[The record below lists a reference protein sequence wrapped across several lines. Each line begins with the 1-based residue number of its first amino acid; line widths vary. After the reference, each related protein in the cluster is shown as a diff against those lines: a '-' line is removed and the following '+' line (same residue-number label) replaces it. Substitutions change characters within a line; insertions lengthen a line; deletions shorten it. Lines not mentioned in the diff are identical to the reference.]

1 MSSTLLIATMI
12 GAGMGVPTESFAQS
26 RERGPGARP
35 TPPPGGGGRGGP
47 PPSRGG
53 GERPP
58 PPSRGGDRP
67 APPPVVRPPRG
78 GDRPAPPPVVRPPRG
93 GDRPAPP
100 PVVRPPRGGDRP
112 APPPVVRPPRGGDR
126 PAPPPV
132 VRPPR
137 GGDRPAPPPVVR
149 PPRGGDHR
157 PLPPVVRPPVVRPP
171 VDRDFVRER
180 IRREREHRVA
190 DIRIIRERIR
200 DERSDWRHR
209 RPIVVHRDVVYIRS
223 PHTWSNRYDR
233 WSRHTYRPS
242 HPILTRPIRWYEP
255 IYDDVPAAE
264 TLEATAVNMEN
275 LAREVYEVMDGVIHT
290 NPNREYA
297 ERLMRVLGE
306 MVDASEN
313 FTDTVYDRED
323 YQETLYDL
331 FYLEEKV
338 EIAIRTLYG
347 YSKEYLVEDEMR
359 ALDYYVEEL
368 LWQYQVN

>member
-53 GERPP
+53 ERPP
-58 PPSRGGDRP
+58 PPSRGGER
-67 APPPVVRPPRG
+67 PPPPPRG
-78 GDRPAPPPVVRPPRG
+78 GDRPAPPPRGGDRPAPPPRG

-100 PVVRPPRGGDRP
+100 PRGGDRPAPPPRGGDRP
-112 APPPVVRPPRGGDR
+112 APPPRGGDR
-126 PAPPPV
+126 PVPPV

-137 GGDRPAPPPVVR
+137 GGD
-149 PPRGGDHR
+149 R

-171 VDRDFVRER
+171 VDRDYVRER

-209 RPIVVHRDVVYIRS
+209 RPIIVHRDIGYIRS

-233 WSRHTYRPS
+233 WSRHTVRPYRPV
-242 HPILTRPIRWYEP
+242 LTRPIRWYEP
-255 IYDDVPAAE
+255 IYDAVPAAV
-264 TLEATAVNMEN
+264 TLETTATNMEN

-331 FYLEEKV
+331 FYLEDKV
-338 EIAIRTLYG
+338 DIAIRTLDG
-347 YSKEYLVEDEMR
+347 YSKEYLVQDEMQ
-359 ALDYYVEEL
+359 ALEYYVEEL